1 MTTNILS
8 IRYINM
14 IVKVIENPNIK
25 GWFQI
30 FQLDM
35 LIDEIRSQSLAM
47 RKAQR
52 IARKNGCSNF
62 SLEKDGREK
71 LINANT
77 LTSTLDSI

>member
-1 MTTNILS
+1 
-8 IRYINM
+8 M
-14 IVKVIENPNIK
+14 IKVVENPNIK
-25 GWFQI
+25 GWYQI
-30 FQLDM
+30 FKVEN

-52 IARKNGCSNF
+52 IARKNGYSNF

>member
-1 MTTNILS
+1 MTNNILY
-8 IRYINM
+8 IRYIDM

-62 SLEKDGREK
+62 ALERNGQEQ
-71 LINANT
+71 LINTNA
-77 LTSTLDSI
+77 LTIYKD